1 MTYTN
6 QQPHLK
12 PAPNPIFKSIQ
23 SSTTPLNH
31 TTAMSTNSIPNTTTS
46 TSLNHQTIDQHL
58 ADPHDPRPSAAQPTK
73 RHSPAALR
81 PPPTDGTTPLMSAET
96 LATMLGVSKRTI
108 WRLLSGKQLPEP
120 IRIGGSV
127 RWRRDQ
133 IDRWIESGCPVNQ
146 RQLFQ

>member
-1 MTYTN
+1 MN
-6 QQPHLK
+6 HHPLFK
-12 PAPNPIFKSIQ
+12 PTPNPNIQ
-23 SSTTPLNH
+23 VHSTLNH

-46 TSLNHQTIDQHL
+46 TSLNHHSIDQHPTNPV
-58 ADPHDPRPSAAQPTK
+58 DPCQSTAQPTK

-81 PPPTDGTTPLMSAET
+81 PPLADGTTPLIPAEE

-120 IRIGGSV
+120 VRIGGSV

-133 IDRWIESGCPVNQ
+133 IDRWIEQGCPVNQ
-146 RQLFQ
+146 RQLFP